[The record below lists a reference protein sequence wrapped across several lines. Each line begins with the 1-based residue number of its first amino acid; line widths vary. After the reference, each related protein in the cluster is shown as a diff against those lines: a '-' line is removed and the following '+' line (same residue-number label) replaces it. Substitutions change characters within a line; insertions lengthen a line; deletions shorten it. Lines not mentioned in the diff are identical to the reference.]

1 MRIVVVEDSALV
13 RDKLIE
19 MLGAQPGLSVI
30 GHAAG
35 EDEAYQLVTARRPDL
50 VLLDLA
56 LSPGSGLKLLKR
68 LRALPGFAPRLVVLS
83 NQPADPYE
91 ALCIAAGADAY
102 LDKCADL
109 NALLA
114 QIASWMPPLP
124 TTEPERLRKLRE
136 LRVIDTP
143 TEESFDALSRMAA
156 DIARTPIA
164 LISLVDDR
172 RQWFKARVGSE
183 VTETSRS
190 ISFCGHALL
199 RDSLFEV
206 EDAALDPR
214 FADNPLVRGEPGIRF
229 YAGMPLVMPGG
240 EVIGTLCV
248 IDRTPRRLDDV
259 QRRALAVLARS
270 VVTEIE
276 LRQRV
281 LALEAEVA
289 RRHEA
294 EARIMHLATRD
305 ALTGLP
311 NRAALM
317 DRLRQGIKA
326 AHRDGSLLGVLF
338 MDLDRFKWINDTL
351 GHDVG
356 DALLQEMAARLTGV
370 IRDSDTVARLGG
382 DEFAVILPSLRR
394 VEDAQVVADK
404 IIEAVLRP
412 LRLEGHCIRVG
423 CSVGLATYPQQ
434 GHTEEAL
441 LRHAD
446 LAMYAAKEAGGNRSQ
461 LFAEQMNDRAVERVT
476 LESELRT
483 AIELGQFE
491 LHYQPQLRLA
501 DQRMNAVEA
510 LVRWKHP
517 RNGLMSPARF
527 IPLAEETGLIWEL
540 GLRVLNLALAQM
552 AAWRRQ
558 GLEVPR
564 IAVNV
569 SPMQLRSE
577 LIDEIAAALQR
588 HDLPAECLEVELTES
603 ALTADGPAAN
613 GLLQSL
619 RRMGVSIAVDDFGV
633 GYSSLTLLRR
643 LPISAL
649 KIDRS
654 FIAELTWNR
663 QDLAIVEAILTMA
676 HSLGLRTVAEGVEQA
691 DQNVALSVLGC
702 QDAQGYLYCRP
713 TDVDGITRWLQAPGA
728 SHGSSATERLPSSV
742 S

>member
-35 EDEAYQLVTARRPDL
+35 EDEAYGLITARRPDL

-83 NQPADPYE
+83 NQPADPYR
-91 ALCIAAGADAY
+91 ALCIEAGADAF

-114 QIASWMPPLP
+114 LLASWMPPLP

-136 LRVIDTP
+136 LRVLDTP
-143 TEESFDALSRMAA
+143 AEETFDALSRMAA
-156 DIARTPIA
+156 DLAGTPIA

-172 RQWFKARVGSE
+172 RQWFKARVGVE
-183 VTETSRS
+183 VAETSRS

-199 RDSLFEV
+199 GDSLFEI
-206 EDAALDPR
+206 EDAAVDPR

-240 EVIGTLCV
+240 EAIGTLCV
-248 IDRTPRRLDDV
+248 IDRRPRRLDDV

-270 VVTEIE
+270 AVTEIE

-281 LALEAEVA
+281 LALEEEVV

-356 DALLQEMAARLTGV
+356 DALLQEMAARLSGV

-382 DEFAVILPSLRR
+382 DEFAIILPSLRR
-394 VEDAQVVADK
+394 VEDAKVVTDK

-412 LRLEGHCIRVG
+412 IRLQGHCIRVG

-434 GHTEEAL
+434 GLTEEAL

-446 LAMYAAKEAGGNRSQ
+446 LAMYAAKEAGGNRCQ

-501 DQRMNAVEA
+501 DQRMSAVEA
-510 LVRWKHP
+510 LVRWIHP
-517 RNGLMSPARF
+517 RNGVMSPARF

-540 GLRVLNLALAQM
+540 GLRVLDLALAQM

-558 GLEVPR
+558 GLHVPR
-564 IAVNV
+564 MAVNV
-569 SPMQLRSE
+569 SPVQLRPE

-588 HDLPAECLEVELTES
+588 HDLPADCLEVELTES

-702 QDAQGYLYCRP
+702 QDAQGYLYGRP
-713 TDVDGITRWLQAPGA
+713 TDVDGITRWLQALDA
-728 SHGSSATERLPSSV
+728 SHGSGATEDLRSGV